1 MSNLSN
7 ELARRAAERQQ
18 PPSWK
23 PGKPHGWTPAGIVA
37 IVAAL
42 GGPAVIVPL
51 VTAWV
56 NKLEADAEYA
66 RRRAAVVEHEQKQMA
81 EDIAAAKRTCG
92 EALDAA
98 NTARSRASAAEDL
111 AEQAVKKKRRNE

>member
-18 PPSWK
+18 PASEVRKPS
-23 PGKPHGWTPAGIVA
+23 GWTPAGIVA

-111 AEQAVKKKRRNE
+111 AEQAVRKKRRNE